1 MTMDDYYKIL
11 GVAETASA
19 DEIKKAYRSLAMKHH
34 PDRGGDQAKFKDISA
49 AYDTLSDS
57 QKRSEYDHM
66 KRNPQMNFRSSGFN
80 NYDDLQDMFA
90 GTPFGAHFHDV
101 FGRQRQFRKNRDLNI
116 QCNITLLDSFLGK
129 QLEANFTLP
138 SGKSQNVIINL
149 PPGIA
154 HGDVIKYQG
163 LGDDSIPGV
172 PRGSLNVTVIVQPD
186 LTFVRQG
193 NDLYTTV
200 KINPIEAM
208 IGCKKKVKNIT
219 GAEKELNL
227 NPGIKHGTEFA
238 MAGAG
243 FSDPHRTHIKGRFVT
258 VVEIE
263 PTSITDPAIVSKL
276 RNINKEINGES

>member
-1 MTMDDYYKIL
+1 M
-11 GVAETASA
+11 
-19 DEIKKAYRSLAMKHH
+19 
-34 PDRGGDQAKFKDISA
+34 
-49 AYDTLSDS
+49 
-57 QKRSEYDHM
+57 
-66 KRNPQMNFRSSGFN
+66 
-80 NYDDLQDMFA
+80 
-90 GTPFGAHFHDV
+90 
-101 FGRQRQFRKNRDLNI
+101 
-116 QCNITLLDSFLGK
+116 
-129 QLEANFTLP
+129 P
-138 SGKSQNVIINL
+138 SGKNQNVIINL
-149 PPGIA
+149 PPGIS

-186 LTFVRQG
+186 PIFTRQG

-219 GAEKELNL
+219 GVEKELNL
-227 NPGIKHGTEFA
+227 NPGTKHGTEFA

-258 VVEIE
+258 IIEIE
-263 PTSITDPAIVSKL
+263 PTAITDPAVVSKL